1 MKRVFQVSEITTLCN
16 ELKTLLNGCKT
27 HIANMKTYAD
37 QADEAL
43 AEVPSEVRYY
53 GAVSSV
59 SQLRS
64 ALKTEKIEE
73 ALTKLEN
80 CRQRAC
86 ELIPAADSDYAAQTR
101 ELMRVT
107 KNLQTLLEEMEQFL
121 IHTPLTTDYS
131 AFKKAFEEVQARW
144 NKVTE
149 NAATAVEKLMANI
162 KGAETIC
169 HAFSKDPVN
178 LSTGNFI
185 YDRTDLEVVGRE
197 PFVFRRFYNAI
208 NGREGVL
215 GRDWN
220 HNYEVHL
227 EFMDG
232 EAVLLR
238 EDGKEERFFWE
249 KDRYL
254 SLFASEGTLEKAEDG
269 YTYRTREQK
278 VYRFDREGMC
288 LETETLL
295 GSLVTFTYEEGSPF
309 RLVKAEKDTG
319 EFFSFSYDAE
329 GKLERVQ
336 DHTGRSLSYKYQGG
350 LLKEVT
356 LPDGNTFRYGYTPQ
370 GKLEHVE
377 NQRGIVTVEN
387 FFDEEHRTTL
397 QKFPDGTQMSYVY
410 DAEKKTVELT
420 ERNGSRVTYV
430 HDDKYRD
437 VKHIHSNGEERF
449 AYNQNN
455 QKTLYVDR
463 LGNKTQYAYD
473 PAGNLVRVIDAL
485 GNKTEILYGKK
496 NQPTGIRINGKD
508 KLCGE
513 YDAQGR
519 LVKTKDALG
528 NEVEITYTVSG
539 WPQTIQQADKSRI
552 SLSYDARGNIT
563 AIEDAQ
569 GNVTRYVYDALNR
582 MVESTDGKG
591 NVTRYTYDVM
601 GNVTCVENA
610 EGNCQSYEYNASGK
624 VTKVTDFD
632 GASIQREYNVLN
644 RPSKIIDKEGRETLL
659 AYDSMWNLARVTTP
673 DGARTTYLYN
683 EENLLSRIKYAD
695 GAVVRYT
702 YDANGNR
709 IGEEDENGS
718 KTTFVYDALGRV
730 VEVNG
735 EEGLHYA
742 YRYDG
747 EGNLIEAKDA
757 LGNTVSME
765 YDGNGNLVKETN
777 ALGESRRYTYTPL
790 GDVESITDEAGRK
803 MVYRYLRGG
812 QVAGIRHPDDTEETF
827 TYDANGNLETHTLAT
842 GFVLTYGYDSMDRIT
857 EITGSEGEKKSY
869 TYDALGNVT
878 SMTDGEGNT
887 TRYAYT
893 LSGQLAKVTD
903 ALGNETEYQ
912 YDACDRLIE
921 IRQYGA
927 EGSLKEDTEG
937 SGMDTD
943 LLEAEKQNGRNRLCQ
958 VTRYTRDLRGQV
970 TETRDALGQREV
982 YTYDKKG
989 QLLSKL
995 DKEGYLTKY
1004 AYTKQGDLSGIQ
1016 YADGREVKLSYNP
1029 LRQLLEVQDWLGS
1042 TKITP
1047 DALGRAQKVQY
1058 PDGREVSYTYG
1069 KAGERRSITYPD
1081 GKTVFYGYDEQLR
1094 LSELKEGDSVITYV
1108 YDPLGRLCEKQF
1120 PNGTKTTYAYDRKDQ
1135 LTELVHR
1142 DQEGILDRYTYLYD
1156 FLGNKTRIT
1165 KERRGLEQESGS
1177 YTYGY
1182 DALGRLSEIQKDGQ
1196 MQTRYGYDAFGNR
1209 TWKEESGERTSYQYN
1224 VINQMVSERH
1234 GELLKAYRY
1243 DKRGNLTGILEN
1255 GAWKKQYV
1263 YGAINRLE
1271 EAVDAT
1277 GKQARYQY
1285 NGLGHR
1291 VGKQEGVLPKEKLEK
1306 LDPQSRIGMEIG
1318 NSRQITYT
1326 LDLTRQYYN
1335 LLERTE
1341 ENRSQRYFWDGNVAA
1356 YEENGERNYYLQ
1368 DELGSPLRIEDS
1380 AGNLRENYGYGAF
1393 GEDLYQNQGKIQ
1405 PFGYTG
1411 YQRDPVA
1418 GTYYAQAREYLT
1430 ENGRFAG
1437 QDLIAGFM
1445 DMPFS
1450 MNRYSYCFNSSLILI
1465 DYNGCFAVLATL
1477 GAMAL
1482 GALAGSAINASVKV
1496 VTEYV
1501 EVKRGEKEK
1510 IDWGE
1515 VAGAAA
1521 EGAIIGG
1528 VSALPIT
1535 GPLITAVTTIGTG
1548 AVAAGTK
1555 STVTQ
1560 LVNNQPID
1568 YNKVVEDAMI
1578 GGVTSGIFYGI
1589 GKIKDV
1595 GKIKLA
1601 GKTQGVNTKD
1611 LYKQKLNEVA
1621 SKQEQIK
1628 GAIAATGRTSPHRK
1642 RQLAALKKEA
1652 LNLMKKYGKAEVIG
1666 ILKDNQK
1673 KTLEALLGIKMT
1685 NTLLEEILEVYI
1697 PLYDNKVTPE
1707 EYFEQNFGKLCNK
1720 EISCPS

>member
-1 MKRVFQVSEITTLCN
+1 
-16 ELKTLLNGCKT
+16 
-27 HIANMKTYAD
+27 MKTYAD

-43 AEVPSEVRYY
+43 AEVPGEVRYY
-53 GAVSSV
+53 GAVSSI

-80 CRQRAC
+80 CRVRAC

-101 ELMRVT
+101 ELMGVT

-121 IHTPLTTDYS
+121 IHTPFTTDYS

-149 NAATAVEKLMANI
+149 NAATAVKKLMANI

-185 YDRTDLEVVGRE
+185 YDRTDLEVGGRE

-227 EFMDG
+227 EFIDG

-254 SLFASEGTLEKAEDG
+254 SLFASEGVLEKAEDG

-295 GSLVTFTYEEGSPF
+295 GSLITFTYEEGSPF
-309 RLVKAEKDTG
+309 RLVKVEKDTG
-319 EFFSFSYDAE
+319 EFFSFSYDGE

-356 LPDGNTFRYGYTPQ
+356 LPDGNTFRYGYTPK

-377 NQRGIVTVEN
+377 NPRGIVTVEN
-387 FFDEEHRTTL
+387 CFDEEHRTTL

-410 DAEKKTVELT
+410 EEEKKSVELT

-473 PAGNLVRVIDAL
+473 PEGNLVRVIDAL
-485 GNKTEILYGKK
+485 GNKTEILYGEK
-496 NQPTGIRINGKD
+496 NQPTGIKINGKD

-519 LVKTKDALG
+519 LVKTRDALG
-528 NEVEITYTVSG
+528 NEVEITYTASG
-539 WPQTIQQADKSRI
+539 WPQTIQQADKSRVT
-552 SLSYDARGNIT
+552 LSYDARGNIT

-591 NVTRYTYDVM
+591 NVTKYAYDVM

-610 EGNCQSYEYNASGK
+610 EGNRQSYEYNASGK

-659 AYDSMWNLARVTTP
+659 TYDSMWNLARVTAP

-709 IGEEDENGS
+709 IGEEDENGA

-735 EEGLHYA
+735 EERLYYA

-747 EGNLIEAKDA
+747 EGNLIEAEDA

-777 ALGESRRYTYTPL
+777 ALGESRHYTYTPL

-812 QVAGIRHPDDTEETF
+812 QVAGIRHPDGTEEAF

-842 GFVLTYGYDSMDRIT
+842 GFVLRYGYDSMDRIT

-937 SGMDTD
+937 TGMDTD
-943 LLEAEKQNGRNRLCQ
+943 LLEAEKQNGRNRQCQ

-970 TETRDALGQREV
+970 TETMDALGQKEV

-1029 LRQLLEVQDWLGS
+1029 LRQLMEVQDWLGN

-1069 KAGERRSITYPD
+1069 KAGERKSMTYPD

-1094 LSELKEGDSVITYV
+1094 LSELKEGDSIINYG

-1156 FLGNKTRIT
+1156 LLGNKTGIT

-1209 TWKEESGERTSYQYN
+1209 TWIEESGERTSYQYN
-1224 VINQMVSERH
+1224 VINQMVSEKH
-1234 GELLKAYRY
+1234 GELLKAYSY

-1271 EAVDAT
+1271 EAVDAV

-1291 VGKQEGVLPKEKLEK
+1291 VGKQEGALPKEKLEK
-1306 LDPQSRIGMEIG
+1306 LNPQNRIGMEIG

-1380 AGNLRENYGYGAF
+1380 AGNLRESYGYGAF

-1445 DMPFS
+1445 DMPFG
-1450 MNRYSYCFNSSLILI
+1450 MNRYSYCFNTPMLLV
-1465 DYNGCFAVLATL
+1465 DLNGAWPKWVENVAK
-1477 GAMAL
+1477 
-1482 GALAGSAINASVKV
+1482 I
-1496 VTEYV
+1496 VTV
-1501 EVKRGEKEK
+1501 
-1510 IDWGE
+1510 
-1515 VAGAAA
+1515 GAAIVSV
-1521 EGAIIGG
+1521 GAIIVGSGGFAITVLAGAMVGG
-1528 VSALPIT
+1528 VVSGFANETAGGSYTNGFIGGTASGGIQAALGYGKF
-1535 GPLITAVTTIGTG
+1535 GPLGTIVGGSANGVGAWITDSLDNIDHTNKKYKTKEEITENAIDVAKKGIIASAPGAFVQSLTRYANNNTVAKELMGYTEKLGTG
-1548 AVAAGTK
+1548 LE
-1555 STVTQ
+1555 Q
-1560 LVNNQPID
+1560 
-1568 YNKVVEDAMI
+1568 
-1578 GGVTSGIFYGI
+1578 FYGVV
-1589 GKIKDV
+1589 DNLL
-1595 GKIKLA
+1595 LA
-1601 GKTQGVNTKD
+1601 KWTEG
-1611 LYKQKLNEVA
+1611 EVTCD
-1621 SKQEQIK
+1621 K
-1628 GAIAATGRTSPHRK
+1628 
-1642 RQLAALKKEA
+1642 
-1652 LNLMKKYGKAEVIG
+1652 
-1666 ILKDNQK
+1666 
-1673 KTLEALLGIKMT
+1673 
-1685 NTLLEEILEVYI
+1685 
-1697 PLYDNKVTPE
+1697 
-1707 EYFEQNFGKLCNK
+1707 
-1720 EISCPS
+1720 

>member
-1 MKRVFQVSEITTLCN
+1 MKRVFQVSEISTLCN

-27 HIANMKTYAD
+27 HISNMKTYAE

-43 AEVPSEVRYY
+43 AEVPGEVRHYD
-53 GAVSSV
+53 AVSSA
-59 SQLRS
+59 SELRS

-86 ELIPAADSDYAAQTR
+86 ELIPAADTDYAAQTR
-101 ELMRVT
+101 ELMGVT
-107 KNLQTLLEEMEQFL
+107 KNLQTLLEEIEQFL

-149 NAATAVEKLMANI
+149 NAEKAVEKLMANI

-185 YDRTDLEVVGRE
+185 YDRTDLEVGGRE

-227 EFMDG
+227 EFTDG

-254 SLFASEGTLEKAEDG
+254 SLFASEGVLEKAEEG
-269 YTYRTREQK
+269 YMYRTREQK

-295 GSLVTFTYEEGSPF
+295 GGRVTFTYETEAPF

-319 EFFSFSYDAE
+319 EFFAFSYGAD
-329 GKLERVQ
+329 GMLERVE
-336 DHTGRSLSYKYQGG
+336 DHTGRCLSYQYQGG
-350 LLKEVT
+350 LLKEVR

-370 GKLEHVE
+370 GKLEQVE

-496 NQPTGIRINGKD
+496 NQPTGIKINGKD

-519 LVKTKDALG
+519 LVKTRDALG
-528 NEVEITYTVSG
+528 NEVEITYTASG

-552 SLSYDARGNIT
+552 SLSYDAKGNIT
-563 AIEDAQ
+563 AIEDAL
-569 GNVTRYVYDALNR
+569 GNVTRYAYDALNR

-591 NVTRYTYDVM
+591 NVTKYAYDVM

-610 EGNCQSYEYNASGK
+610 EGNRQSYEYNASGK

-659 AYDSMWNLARVTTP
+659 TYDSMWNIARVTAP

-709 IGEEDENGS
+709 IGEEDENGA
-718 KTTFVYDALGRV
+718 KTTFVYDALGRA
-730 VEVNG
+730 VEVTG

-747 EGNLIEAKDA
+747 EGNLIEAEDA

-777 ALGESRRYTYTPL
+777 ALGESRHYTYTPL
-790 GDVESITDEAGRK
+790 GDVESITDEAGRTTCYQYQK
-803 MVYRYLRGG
+803 GG
-812 QVAGIRHPDDTEETF
+812 LLEKIQYSDGTEEAF

-842 GFVLTYGYDSMDRIT
+842 GFVLRYGYDSMDRIT

-903 ALGNETEYQ
+903 ALGNETQYR

-921 IRQYGA
+921 ICQYGEKA
-927 EGSLKEDTEG
+927 DQEF
-937 SGMDTD
+937 
-943 LLEAEKQNGRNRLCQ
+943 LEAEERNRRGRRCQ
-958 VTRYTRDLRGQV
+958 VTRYHRDIRGQITEV
-970 TETRDALGQREV
+970 TDAMGQKET

-989 QLLSKL
+989 QLLGKL

-1029 LRQLLEVQDWLGS
+1029 LRQLTEIQDWLGS

-1047 DALGRAQKVQY
+1047 DALGRAEKVQY

-1069 KAGERRSITYPD
+1069 KAGERRSLTYPD
-1081 GKTVFYGYDEQLR
+1081 GKTVFYGYDEQFR
-1094 LSELKEGDSVITYV
+1094 LSELKEGDSIITYG
-1108 YDPLGRLCEKQF
+1108 YDPVGRLCEKQF
-1120 PNGTKTTYAYDRKDQ
+1120 PNGTKTTYRYDRKDQ
-1135 LTELVHR
+1135 VTELVHR
-1142 DQEGILDRYTYLYD
+1142 DKEGILDRYTYLYD
-1156 FLGNKTRIT
+1156 LLGNKTGIT

-1182 DALGRLSEIQKDGQ
+1182 DALGRLSEIQKDGKV
-1196 MQTRYGYDAFGNR
+1196 QTQYGYDAFGNR
-1209 TWKEESGERTSYQYN
+1209 IWKEESRERTSYQYN
-1224 VINQMVSERH
+1224 DLNQMVSERQ
-1234 GELLKAYRY
+1234 GEIRKEYGY
-1243 DKRGNLTGILEN
+1243 DKRGNLTSILEN
-1255 GAWKKQYV
+1255 GTWKKQYV

-1271 EAVDAT
+1271 EAVDAA

-1341 ENRSQRYFWDGNVAA
+1341 ENRSQRYFWDGNVAV

-1380 AGNLRENYGYGAF
+1380 AGNLRESYGYGAF
-1393 GEDLYQNQGKIQ
+1393 GEDLYQNQGEIQ

-1411 YQRDPVA
+1411 YQRDEIA
-1418 GTYYAQAREYLT
+1418 GTYYAQAREYLA

-1437 QDLIAGFM
+1437 QDLIVGFM
-1445 DMPFS
+1445 DLPFS
-1450 MNRYSYCFNSSLILI
+1450 MNRYSYCFNAPMVLVDLDGEWPSLS
-1465 DYNGCFAVLATL
+1465 D
-1477 GAMAL
+1477 
-1482 GALAGSAINASVKV
+1482 
-1496 VTEYV
+1496 
-1501 EVKRGEKEK
+1501 
-1510 IDWGE
+1510 
-1515 VAGAAA
+1515 
-1521 EGAIIGG
+1521 
-1528 VSALPIT
+1528 
-1535 GPLITAVTTIGTG
+1535 
-1548 AVAAGTK
+1548 
-1555 STVTQ
+1555 
-1560 LVNNQPID
+1560 
-1568 YNKVVEDAMI
+1568 
-1578 GGVTSGIFYGI
+1578 I
-1589 GKIKDV
+1589 GKGIQNGIKDV
-1595 GKIKLA
+1595 GNAINKGVQKVWETGQKA
-1601 GKTQGVNTKD
+1601 VKTAVDWVDEHKTELVAVGIMTGAVVAIASGGV
-1611 LYKQKLNEVA
+1611 
-1621 SKQEQIK
+1621 
-1628 GAIAATGRTSPHRK
+1628 IAATVGAGVLIGGGIGGISNIVSGSGNFTNGFIGGSVNGFITVFGTTSLAINPFAANAAGGAMGSVLTDILNNKDLPLKEQKSTIEILISAIASSGTQAVIGGGLAKIWDKATLGRTIGNSK
-1642 RQLAALKKEA
+1642 GWDKMATIFWETLFSGGFSFSTGTIASILSGALGKKIVDG
-1652 LNLMKKYGKAEVIG
+1652 NFMKNITE
-1666 ILKDNQK
+1666 
-1673 KTLEALLGIKMT
+1673 
-1685 NTLLEEILEVYI
+1685 LLEGCLE
-1697 PLYDNKVTPE
+1697 
-1707 EYFEQNFGKLCNK
+1707 
-1720 EISCPS
+1720 

>member
-27 HIANMKTYAD
+27 HISNMKTYAE

-43 AEVPSEVRYY
+43 AEVPGEVRHY
-53 GAVSSV
+53 GAVYSV
-59 SQLRS
+59 SELRS
-64 ALKTEKIEE
+64 ALKTEKIED

-80 CRQRAC
+80 CRVRAC
-86 ELIPAADSDYAAQTR
+86 ELIPAADTDYAAQTR
-101 ELMRVT
+101 ELMGVT

-149 NAATAVEKLMANI
+149 NAEKAVEKLMANI

-169 HAFSKDPVN
+169 HVFSKDPVN

-185 YDRTDLEVVGRE
+185 YDRTDLEVGGRE
-197 PFVFRRFYNAI
+197 AFVFRRFYNAI
-208 NGREGVL
+208 NDRSGVL
-215 GRDWN
+215 GKDWN

-227 EFMDG
+227 EFTDG

-295 GSLVTFTYEEGSPF
+295 GGRVTFTYETEAPF

-319 EFFSFSYDAE
+319 EFFAFSYGAD
-329 GKLERVQ
+329 GMLERVE
-336 DHTGRSLSYKYQGG
+336 DHVGRCLSYQYQGG

-370 GKLEHVE
+370 GKLEQVE
-377 NQRGIVTVEN
+377 NPRGIVTVEN

-410 DAEKKTVELT
+410 DAEKKAVELT
-420 ERNGSRVTYV
+420 ERNGSRVIYV

-485 GNKTEILYGKK
+485 GNKTEIRYGEK
-496 NQPTGIRINGKD
+496 NQPTGIKINGKD

-519 LVKTKDALG
+519 LVKTRDALG
-528 NEVEITYTVSG
+528 NEVEITYTASG

-552 SLSYDARGNIT
+552 SLSYDAKGNIT
-563 AIEDAQ
+563 AIEDAL
-569 GNVTRYVYDALNR
+569 GNVTRYAYDALNR

-591 NVTRYTYDVM
+591 NVTKYAYDVM

-610 EGNCQSYEYNASGK
+610 EGNRQSYEYNASGK

-659 AYDSMWNLARVTTP
+659 TYDSMWNLARVTAP

-709 IGEEDENGS
+709 IGEEDENGA
-718 KTTFVYDALGRV
+718 KTTFVYDALGRA
-730 VEVNG
+730 VEVTG

-747 EGNLIEAKDA
+747 EGNLIEAEDA

-777 ALGESRRYTYTPL
+777 ALGESRHYTYTPL
-790 GDVESITDEAGRK
+790 GDVESITDEAGRTTCYQYQK
-803 MVYRYLRGG
+803 GG
-812 QVAGIRHPDDTEETF
+812 LLEKIQYSDGTEEAF

-842 GFVLTYGYDSMDRIT
+842 GFVLRYGYDSMDRIT

-903 ALGNETEYQ
+903 ALGNETQYR

-921 IRQYGA
+921 ICQYGEKA
-927 EGSLKEDTEG
+927 DQEF
-937 SGMDTD
+937 
-943 LLEAEKQNGRNRLCQ
+943 LEAEERNRRGRRCQ
-958 VTRYTRDLRGQV
+958 VTRYHRDIRGQITEV
-970 TETRDALGQREV
+970 TDAMGQKET

-989 QLLSKL
+989 QLLGKL

-1029 LRQLLEVQDWLGS
+1029 LRQLTEIQDWLGS

-1047 DALGRAQKVQY
+1047 DALGRAEKVQY

-1069 KAGERRSITYPD
+1069 KAGERRSLTYPD
-1081 GKTVFYGYDEQLR
+1081 GKTVFYGYDEQFR
-1094 LSELKEGDSVITYV
+1094 LSELKEGDSIITYG
-1108 YDPLGRLCEKQF
+1108 YDPVGRLCEKQF
-1120 PNGTKTTYAYDRKDQ
+1120 PNGTKTTYRYDRKDQ
-1135 LTELVHR
+1135 VTELVHR
-1142 DQEGILDRYTYLYD
+1142 DKEGILDRYTYLYD
-1156 FLGNKTRIT
+1156 LLGNKTGIT

-1182 DALGRLSEIQKDGQ
+1182 DALGRLSEIQKDGKV
-1196 MQTRYGYDAFGNR
+1196 QTQYGYDAFGNR
-1209 TWKEESGERTSYQYN
+1209 IWKEESRERTSYQYN
-1224 VINQMVSERH
+1224 DLNQMVSERQ
-1234 GELLKAYRY
+1234 GEIRKEYGY
-1243 DKRGNLTGILEN
+1243 DKRGNLTSILEN
-1255 GAWKKQYV
+1255 GTWKKQYV

-1271 EAVDAT
+1271 EAVDAA

-1306 LDPQSRIGMEIG
+1306 LDPQRRIGMEIG
-1318 NSRQITYT
+1318 NSRQITYA
-1326 LDLTRQYYN
+1326 LDLTRQYHN

-1341 ENRSQRYFWDGNVAA
+1341 ESKSQRYFWDGNVAA

-1380 AGNLRENYGYGAF
+1380 AGTLLESYGYGAF

-1411 YQRDPVA
+1411 YQRDEVS
-1418 GTYYAQAREYLT
+1418 GTYYAQAREYLA
-1430 ENGRFAG
+1430 ESGRFAG
-1437 QDLIAGFM
+1437 QDIMTGTVKYPETFNLYKYSFNQPLKYIDPSGETEEEFCENISTA
-1445 DMPFS
+1445 FS
-1450 MNRYSYCFNSSLILI
+1450 RYGEQFIESVSSPQNWGLWALDGSFAALEVYKQITKHIPQFKTNANNKTLVNISDSVNYKGGRGGVRRISKAKLLQQDSSLGEAYRTQMKLDKLSKGLVCLNGAVSFISEYNSNPDLSVKEKIVNSSVEATWSIGSSVAIGSALGSLLPGAGTIVGAIGGFVVGTAASILI
-1465 DYNGCFAVLATL
+1465 DGIAKTKWFD
-1477 GAMAL
+1477 G
-1482 GALAGSAINASVKV
+1482 
-1496 VTEYV
+1496 
-1501 EVKRGEKEK
+1501 
-1510 IDWGE
+1510 
-1515 VAGAAA
+1515 
-1521 EGAIIGG
+1521 
-1528 VSALPIT
+1528 
-1535 GPLITAVTTIGTG
+1535 
-1548 AVAAGTK
+1548 GTK
-1555 STVTQ
+1555 SV
-1560 LVNNQPID
+1560 LD
-1568 YNKVVEDAMI
+1568 YVKQGVNKVVD
-1578 GGVTSGIFYGI
+1578 GI
-1589 GKIKDV
+1589 GDAFS
-1595 GKIKLA
+1595 G
-1601 GKTQGVNTKD
+1601 
-1611 LYKQKLNEVA
+1611 
-1621 SKQEQIK
+1621 
-1628 GAIAATGRTSPHRK
+1628 
-1642 RQLAALKKEA
+1642 
-1652 LNLMKKYGKAEVIG
+1652 
-1666 ILKDNQK
+1666 
-1673 KTLEALLGIKMT
+1673 
-1685 NTLLEEILEVYI
+1685 
-1697 PLYDNKVTPE
+1697 
-1707 EYFEQNFGKLCNK
+1707 FG
-1720 EISCPS
+1720 EFVFG

>member
-27 HIANMKTYAD
+27 HISNMKTYAE

-43 AEVPSEVRYY
+43 AEVPGEVRHYD
-53 GAVSSV
+53 AVSSA
-59 SQLRS
+59 SELRS

-86 ELIPAADSDYAAQTR
+86 ELIPAADTDYAAQTR
-101 ELMRVT
+101 ELMGVT

-185 YDRTDLEVVGRE
+185 YDRTDLEVGGRE

-215 GRDWN
+215 GKDWN

-227 EFMDG
+227 EFTDG

-295 GSLVTFTYEEGSPF
+295 GGRVTFTYETEAPF

-319 EFFSFSYDAE
+319 EFFAFSYGAD
-329 GKLERVQ
+329 GMLERVE
-336 DHTGRSLSYKYQGG
+336 DHVGRCLSYQYQGG

-370 GKLEHVE
+370 GKLEQVE
-377 NQRGIVTVEN
+377 NPRGIVTVEN

-410 DAEKKTVELT
+410 DAEKKAVELT
-420 ERNGSRVTYV
+420 ERNGSRVIYV

-485 GNKTEILYGKK
+485 GNKTEIRYGEK
-496 NQPTGIRINGKD
+496 NQPTGIKINGKD

-519 LVKTKDALG
+519 LVKTRDALG
-528 NEVEITYTVSG
+528 NEVEITYTASG

-552 SLSYDARGNIT
+552 SLSYDAKGNIT
-563 AIEDAQ
+563 AIEDAL
-569 GNVTRYVYDALNR
+569 GNVTRYAYDALNR

-591 NVTRYTYDVM
+591 NVTKYAYDVM

-610 EGNCQSYEYNASGK
+610 EGNRQSYEYNASGK

-659 AYDSMWNLARVTTP
+659 TYDSMWNLARVTAS

-709 IGEEDENGS
+709 IGEEDENGA
-718 KTTFVYDALGRV
+718 KTTFVYDALGRA
-730 VEVNG
+730 VEVTG

-747 EGNLIEAKDA
+747 EGNLIEAEDA

-777 ALGESRRYTYTPL
+777 ALGESRHYTYTPL
-790 GDVESITDEAGRK
+790 GDVESITDEAGRTTCYQYQK
-803 MVYRYLRGG
+803 GG
-812 QVAGIRHPDDTEETF
+812 LLEKIQYSDGTEEAF

-842 GFVLTYGYDSMDRIT
+842 GFVLRYGYDSMDRIT

-903 ALGNETEYQ
+903 ALGNETQYR

-921 IRQYGA
+921 ICQYGEKA
-927 EGSLKEDTEG
+927 DQEF
-937 SGMDTD
+937 
-943 LLEAEKQNGRNRLCQ
+943 LEAEERNRRGRRCQ
-958 VTRYTRDLRGQV
+958 VTRYHRDIRGQITEV
-970 TETRDALGQREV
+970 TDAMGQKET

-989 QLLSKL
+989 QLLGKL

-1029 LRQLLEVQDWLGS
+1029 LRQLTEIQDWLGS

-1047 DALGRAQKVQY
+1047 DALGRAEKVQY

-1069 KAGERRSITYPD
+1069 KAGERRSLTYPD
-1081 GKTVFYGYDEQLR
+1081 GKTVFYGYDEQFR
-1094 LSELKEGDSVITYV
+1094 LSELKEGDSIITYG
-1108 YDPLGRLCEKQF
+1108 YDPVGRLCEKQF
-1120 PNGTKTTYAYDRKDQ
+1120 PNGTKTTYRYDRKDQ
-1135 LTELVHR
+1135 VTELVHR
-1142 DQEGILDRYTYLYD
+1142 DKEGILDRYTYLYD
-1156 FLGNKTRIT
+1156 LLGNKTGIT

-1182 DALGRLSEIQKDGQ
+1182 DALGRLSEIQKDGKV
-1196 MQTRYGYDAFGNR
+1196 QTQYGYDAFGNR
-1209 TWKEESGERTSYQYN
+1209 IWKEESRERTSYQYN
-1224 VINQMVSERH
+1224 GLNQMVSERQ
-1234 GELLKAYRY
+1234 GEIRKEYGY
-1243 DKRGNLTGILEN
+1243 DKRGNLTSILEN
-1255 GAWKKQYV
+1255 GTWKKQYV

-1271 EAVDAT
+1271 EAVDAA

-1306 LDPQSRIGMEIG
+1306 LDPQNRIGMEIG
-1318 NSRQITYT
+1318 NSRQITYA
-1326 LDLTRQYYN
+1326 LDLTRQYHN

-1341 ENRSQRYFWDGNVAA
+1341 ESKSQRYFWDGNVAA

-1380 AGNLRENYGYGAF
+1380 AGTLLESYGYGAF

-1411 YQRDPVA
+1411 YQRDEVS
-1418 GTYYAQAREYLT
+1418 GTYYAQAREYLA
-1430 ENGRFAG
+1430 ESGRFAG
-1437 QDLIAGFM
+1437 QDIMTGTVKYPETFNLYKYSFNQPLKYIDPSGETEEEFCENISTA
-1445 DMPFS
+1445 FS
-1450 MNRYSYCFNSSLILI
+1450 RYGEQFIESVSSPQNWGLWALDGSFAALEVYKQITKHIPQFKTNANNKTLVNISDSVNYKGGRGGVRRISKAKLLQQDSSLGEAYRTQMKLDKLSKGLVCLNGAVSFISEYNSNPDLSVKEKIVNSSVEATWSIGSSVAIGSALGSLLPGAGTIVGAIGGFVVGTAASILI
-1465 DYNGCFAVLATL
+1465 DGIAKTKWFD
-1477 GAMAL
+1477 G
-1482 GALAGSAINASVKV
+1482 
-1496 VTEYV
+1496 
-1501 EVKRGEKEK
+1501 
-1510 IDWGE
+1510 
-1515 VAGAAA
+1515 
-1521 EGAIIGG
+1521 
-1528 VSALPIT
+1528 
-1535 GPLITAVTTIGTG
+1535 
-1548 AVAAGTK
+1548 GTK
-1555 STVTQ
+1555 SV
-1560 LVNNQPID
+1560 LD
-1568 YNKVVEDAMI
+1568 YVKQGVNKVVD
-1578 GGVTSGIFYGI
+1578 GI
-1589 GKIKDV
+1589 GDAFS
-1595 GKIKLA
+1595 G
-1601 GKTQGVNTKD
+1601 
-1611 LYKQKLNEVA
+1611 
-1621 SKQEQIK
+1621 
-1628 GAIAATGRTSPHRK
+1628 
-1642 RQLAALKKEA
+1642 
-1652 LNLMKKYGKAEVIG
+1652 
-1666 ILKDNQK
+1666 
-1673 KTLEALLGIKMT
+1673 
-1685 NTLLEEILEVYI
+1685 
-1697 PLYDNKVTPE
+1697 
-1707 EYFEQNFGKLCNK
+1707 FG
-1720 EISCPS
+1720 EFVFG

>member
-27 HIANMKTYAD
+27 HISNMKTYAE

-43 AEVPSEVRYY
+43 AEVPGEVRHY
-53 GAVSSV
+53 GAVYSV
-59 SQLRS
+59 SELRS
-64 ALKTEKIEE
+64 ALKTEKIED

-80 CRQRAC
+80 CRVRAC
-86 ELIPAADSDYAAQTR
+86 ELIPAADTDYAAQTR
-101 ELMRVT
+101 ELVGVT

-149 NAATAVEKLMANI
+149 NAEKAVEKLMANI

-169 HAFSKDPVN
+169 HVFSKDPVN

-185 YDRTDLEVVGRE
+185 YDRTDLEVGGRE
-197 PFVFRRFYNAI
+197 AFVFRRFYNAI
-208 NGREGVL
+208 NDRSGVL
-215 GRDWN
+215 GKDWN

-227 EFMDG
+227 EFTDG

-295 GSLVTFTYEEGSPF
+295 GGRVTFTYETEAPF

-319 EFFSFSYDAE
+319 EFFAFSYGAD
-329 GKLERVQ
+329 GMLERVE
-336 DHTGRSLSYKYQGG
+336 DHVGRCLSYQYQGG

-370 GKLEHVE
+370 GKLEQVE
-377 NQRGIVTVEN
+377 NPRGIVTVEN

-410 DAEKKTVELT
+410 DAEKKAVELT
-420 ERNGSRVTYV
+420 ERNGSRVIYV

-485 GNKTEILYGKK
+485 GNKTEIRYGEK

-519 LVKTKDALG
+519 LVKTRDALG
-528 NEVEITYTVSG
+528 NEVEITYTASG

-552 SLSYDARGNIT
+552 SLSYDAKGNIT
-563 AIEDAQ
+563 AIEDAL
-569 GNVTRYVYDALNR
+569 GNVTRYAYDALNR

-591 NVTRYTYDVM
+591 NVTKYAYDVM

-610 EGNCQSYEYNASGK
+610 EGNRQSYEYNASGK

-659 AYDSMWNLARVTTP
+659 TYDSMWNLARVTAS

-709 IGEEDENGS
+709 IGEEDENGA
-718 KTTFVYDALGRV
+718 KTTFVYDALGRA
-730 VEVNG
+730 VEVTG

-747 EGNLIEAKDA
+747 EGNLIEAEDA

-777 ALGESRRYTYTPL
+777 ALGESRHYTYTPL
-790 GDVESITDEAGRK
+790 GDVESITDEAGRTTCYQYQK
-803 MVYRYLRGG
+803 GG
-812 QVAGIRHPDDTEETF
+812 LLEKIQYSDGTEEAF

-842 GFVLTYGYDSMDRIT
+842 GFVLRYGYDSMDRIT

-903 ALGNETEYQ
+903 ALGNETQYR

-921 IRQYGA
+921 ICQYGEKA
-927 EGSLKEDTEG
+927 DQEF
-937 SGMDTD
+937 
-943 LLEAEKQNGRNRLCQ
+943 LEAEERNRRGRRCQ
-958 VTRYTRDLRGQV
+958 VTRYHRDIRGQITEV
-970 TETRDALGQREV
+970 TDAMGQKET

-989 QLLSKL
+989 QLLGKL

-1029 LRQLLEVQDWLGS
+1029 LRQLTEIQDWLGS

-1047 DALGRAQKVQY
+1047 DALGRAEKVQY

-1069 KAGERRSITYPD
+1069 KAGERRSLTYPD
-1081 GKTVFYGYDEQLR
+1081 GKTVFYGYDEQFR
-1094 LSELKEGDSVITYV
+1094 LSELKEGDSIITYG
-1108 YDPLGRLCEKQF
+1108 YDPVGRLCEKQF
-1120 PNGTKTTYAYDRKDQ
+1120 PNGTKTTYRYDRKDQ
-1135 LTELVHR
+1135 VTELVHR
-1142 DQEGILDRYTYLYD
+1142 DKEGILDRYTYLYD
-1156 FLGNKTRIT
+1156 LLGNKTGIT

-1182 DALGRLSEIQKDGQ
+1182 DALGRLSEIQKDGKV
-1196 MQTRYGYDAFGNR
+1196 QTQYGYDAFGNR
-1209 TWKEESGERTSYQYN
+1209 IWKEESRERTSYQYN
-1224 VINQMVSERH
+1224 DLNQMVSERQ
-1234 GELLKAYRY
+1234 GEIRKEYGY
-1243 DKRGNLTGILEN
+1243 DKRGNLTSILEN
-1255 GAWKKQYV
+1255 GTWKKQYV

-1271 EAVDAT
+1271 EAVDAA

-1306 LDPQSRIGMEIG
+1306 LDPQRRIGMEIG
-1318 NSRQITYT
+1318 NSRQITYA
-1326 LDLTRQYYN
+1326 LDLTRQYHN

-1341 ENRSQRYFWDGNVAA
+1341 ESKSQRYFWDGNVAA

-1380 AGNLRENYGYGAF
+1380 AGTLLESYGYGAF

-1411 YQRDPVA
+1411 YQRDEVS
-1418 GTYYAQAREYLT
+1418 GTYYAQAREYLA
-1430 ENGRFAG
+1430 ESGRFAG
-1437 QDLIAGFM
+1437 QDIMTGTVKYPETFNLYKYSFNQPLKYIDPSGETEEEFCENISTA
-1445 DMPFS
+1445 FS
-1450 MNRYSYCFNSSLILI
+1450 RYGEQFIESVSSPQNWGLWALDGSFAALEVYKQITKHIPQFKTNANNKTLVNISDSVNYKGGRGGVRRISKAKLLQQDSSLGEAYRTQMKLDKLSKGLVCLNGAVSFISEYNSNPDLSVKEKIVNSSVEATWSIGSSVAIGSALGSLLPGAGTIVGAIGGFVVGTAASILI
-1465 DYNGCFAVLATL
+1465 DGIAKTKWFD
-1477 GAMAL
+1477 G
-1482 GALAGSAINASVKV
+1482 
-1496 VTEYV
+1496 
-1501 EVKRGEKEK
+1501 
-1510 IDWGE
+1510 
-1515 VAGAAA
+1515 
-1521 EGAIIGG
+1521 
-1528 VSALPIT
+1528 
-1535 GPLITAVTTIGTG
+1535 
-1548 AVAAGTK
+1548 GTK
-1555 STVTQ
+1555 SV
-1560 LVNNQPID
+1560 LD
-1568 YNKVVEDAMI
+1568 YVKQGVNKVVD
-1578 GGVTSGIFYGI
+1578 GI
-1589 GKIKDV
+1589 GDAFS
-1595 GKIKLA
+1595 G
-1601 GKTQGVNTKD
+1601 
-1611 LYKQKLNEVA
+1611 
-1621 SKQEQIK
+1621 
-1628 GAIAATGRTSPHRK
+1628 
-1642 RQLAALKKEA
+1642 
-1652 LNLMKKYGKAEVIG
+1652 
-1666 ILKDNQK
+1666 
-1673 KTLEALLGIKMT
+1673 
-1685 NTLLEEILEVYI
+1685 
-1697 PLYDNKVTPE
+1697 
-1707 EYFEQNFGKLCNK
+1707 FG
-1720 EISCPS
+1720 EFVFG

>member
-27 HIANMKTYAD
+27 HISNMKTYAE

-43 AEVPSEVRYY
+43 AEVPGEVRHY

-59 SQLRS
+59 SELRS
-64 ALKTEKIEE
+64 ALKTEKMEE

-86 ELIPAADSDYAAQTR
+86 ELIPAADTDYAAQTR
-101 ELMRVT
+101 ELVGVT

-149 NAATAVEKLMANI
+149 NAEKAVEKLMANI

-185 YDRTDLEVVGRE
+185 YDRTDLEVGGRE

-215 GRDWN
+215 GKDWN

-227 EFMDG
+227 EFTDG

-295 GSLVTFTYEEGSPF
+295 GGRVTFTYEMEAPF

-319 EFFSFSYDAE
+319 EFFAFSYDAE
-329 GKLERVQ
+329 GKLERVE

-377 NQRGIVTVEN
+377 NPRGIVTVEN

-420 ERNGSRVTYV
+420 ERNGSRVIYV

-485 GNKTEILYGKK
+485 GNKTEIRYGEK
-496 NQPTGIRINGKD
+496 NEPTGIRINGKE

-528 NEVEITYTVSG
+528 NEVEIAYTASG
-539 WPQTIQQADKSRI
+539 WPQSIRQADKSRI
-552 SLSYDARGNIT
+552 TLSYDARGNIT
-563 AIEDAQ
+563 AMEDAQ
-569 GNVTRYVYDALNR
+569 GNVTRYGYNALNR
-582 MVESTDGKG
+582 MTESIDGKG
-591 NVTRYTYDVM
+591 NVTRYTYDIM

-632 GASIQREYNVLN
+632 GESIRREYNVLN
-644 RPSKIIDKEGRETLL
+644 RPSKVIDKEGRETLL
-659 AYDSMWNLARVTTP
+659 TYDSMWNLARVTTP

-709 IGEEDENGS
+709 IGEEDENGA

-735 EEGLHYA
+735 EEGHHYA

-747 EGNLIEAKDA
+747 EGNLIEAEDA

-765 YDGNGNLVKETN
+765 YDGNGNLIKETN
-777 ALGESRRYTYTPL
+777 QLGESRSYAYTPL
-790 GDVESITDEAGRK
+790 GDVESITDEAGRITC
-803 MVYRYLRGG
+803 YRYQKGG
-812 QVAGIRHPDDTEETF
+812 LLEKIRYADGTEEAF

-842 GFVLTYGYDSMDRIT
+842 GFVLSYGYDSMDRIV
-857 EITGSEGEKKSY
+857 EITGSEGERKSY

-912 YDACDRLIE
+912 YDVCDRLIE

-927 EGSLKEDTEG
+927 EGILKEDTEV
-937 SGMDTD
+937 SGMDAK
-943 LLEAEKQNGRNRLCQ
+943 LLEAERQNGRKRLCQ
-958 VTRYTRDLRGQV
+958 ITRYTRDLRGQV
-970 TETRDALGQREV
+970 TETVDALGQKET

-989 QLLSKL
+989 QLLGKL

-1016 YADGREVKLSYNP
+1016 YADGKEVKLSYNP
-1029 LRQLLEVQDWLGS
+1029 LRQLIEIQDWLGS
-1042 TKITP
+1042 TRITP
-1047 DALGRAQKVQY
+1047 DELGRAEKVQY

-1081 GKTVFYGYDEQLR
+1081 GATVFYGYDEQFR
-1094 LSELKEGDSVITYV
+1094 LSELKEGDSVITYG
-1108 YDPLGRLCEKQF
+1108 YDPVGRLCEKQF
-1120 PNGTKTTYAYDRKDQ
+1120 PNGTKTTYRYDRKDQ
-1135 LTELVHR
+1135 LTELVHQ
-1142 DQEGILDRYTYLYD
+1142 DKEGILDRYTYLYD
-1156 FLGNKTRIT
+1156 LLGNKTGIT
-1165 KERRGLEQESGS
+1165 KERRGLERESGQ
-1177 YTYGY
+1177 YRYGY
-1182 DALGRLSEIQKDGQ
+1182 DALGRLSEIQKDGEI
-1196 MQTRYGYDAFGNR
+1196 QTRYGYDAFGNR
-1209 TWKEESGERTSYQYN
+1209 TWKEERGEQTSYQYN
-1224 VINQMVSERH
+1224 ALNQLVSERQ
-1234 GELLKAYRY
+1234 GEIRKEYGY
-1243 DKRGNLTGILEN
+1243 DKRGNLTAILEN

-1263 YGAINRLE
+1263 YGAMNRLE
-1271 EAVDAT
+1271 EAVDAA

-1306 LDPQSRIGMEIG
+1306 LDPQRRVGMEIG

-1335 LLERTE
+1335 LLEKTE
-1341 ENRSQRYFWDGNVAA
+1341 ESRSQRYFWDGNVAA

-1380 AGNLRENYGYGAF
+1380 AGTIKESYGYGAF
-1393 GEDLYQNQGKIQ
+1393 GEDLYQNQGEMQ

-1411 YQRDPVA
+1411 YQRDEIA
-1418 GTYYAQAREYLT
+1418 GTYYAQAREYLA
-1430 ENGRFAG
+1430 ENGRFAE
-1437 QDLIAGFM
+1437 QDLIVGFVEY
-1445 DMPFS
+1445 PETL
-1450 MNRYSYCFNSSLILI
+1450 NRYSYCWNNSLIYA
-1465 DYNGCFAVLATL
+1465 DYNGEFPTIIAGAFIGAATAGIFSLATQIILDRKLNLKEVAVNAIGGAIKGGIAGSGIGIVGGVLAT
-1477 GAMAL
+1477 GATGAATSVATQIYADDKKLSEVNWGSVVIDGGIDAL
-1482 GALAGSAINASVKV
+1482 TYGAGKYKIKGKGPTVQEQLRKTNDDVHKAKLHLAGYGKKRMKGQSYQRATRKVK
-1496 VTEYV
+1496 EL
-1501 EVKRGEKEK
+1501 EILQDE
-1510 IDWGE
+1510 
-1515 VAGAAA
+1515 
-1521 EGAIIGG
+1521 
-1528 VSALPIT
+1528 L
-1535 GPLITAVTTIGTG
+1535 
-1548 AVAAGTK
+1548 
-1555 STVTQ
+1555 
-1560 LVNNQPID
+1560 
-1568 YNKVVEDAMI
+1568 
-1578 GGVTSGIFYGI
+1578 
-1589 GKIKDV
+1589 GKKW
-1595 GKIKLA
+1595 L
-1601 GKTQGVNTKD
+1601 
-1611 LYKQKLNEVA
+1611 KQKLVESAKDINE
-1621 SKQEQIK
+1621 S
-1628 GAIAATGRTSPHRK
+1628 
-1642 RQLAALKKEA
+1642 
-1652 LNLMKKYGKAEVIG
+1652 
-1666 ILKDNQK
+1666 
-1673 KTLEALLGIKMT
+1673 
-1685 NTLLEEILEVYI
+1685 
-1697 PLYDNKVTPE
+1697 
-1707 EYFEQNFGKLCNK
+1707 FGKKMMGKVLMLELGTIQGINNVERC
-1720 EISCPS
+1720 EA

>member
-27 HIANMKTYAD
+27 HISNMKTYAE

-43 AEVPSEVRYY
+43 AEVPGEVRHY
-53 GAVSSV
+53 GAVYSV
-59 SQLRS
+59 SELRS
-64 ALKTEKIEE
+64 ALKTEKIED

-80 CRQRAC
+80 CRVRAC
-86 ELIPAADSDYAAQTR
+86 ELIPAADTDYAAQTR
-101 ELMRVT
+101 ELVGVT

-149 NAATAVEKLMANI
+149 NAEKAVEKLMANI

-169 HAFSKDPVN
+169 HVFSKDPVN

-185 YDRTDLEVVGRE
+185 YDRTDLEVGGRE
-197 PFVFRRFYNAI
+197 AFVFRRFYNAI
-208 NGREGVL
+208 NDRSGVL
-215 GRDWN
+215 GKDWN

-227 EFMDG
+227 EFTDG

-295 GSLVTFTYEEGSPF
+295 GGRVTFTYETEAPF

-319 EFFSFSYDAE
+319 EFFAFSYGAD
-329 GKLERVQ
+329 GMLERVE
-336 DHTGRSLSYKYQGG
+336 DHVGRCLSYQYQGG

-370 GKLEHVE
+370 GKLEQVE

-410 DAEKKTVELT
+410 DAEKKAVELT
-420 ERNGSRVTYV
+420 ERNGSRVIYV

-485 GNKTEILYGKK
+485 GNKTEIRYGEK
-496 NQPTGIRINGKD
+496 NQPTGIKINGKD

-519 LVKTKDALG
+519 LVKTRDALG
-528 NEVEITYTVSG
+528 NEVEITYTASG

-552 SLSYDARGNIT
+552 SLSYDAKGNIT
-563 AIEDAQ
+563 AIEDAL
-569 GNVTRYVYDALNR
+569 GNVTRYAYDALNR

-591 NVTRYTYDVM
+591 NVTKYAYDVM

-610 EGNCQSYEYNASGK
+610 EGNRQSYEYNASGK

-659 AYDSMWNLARVTTP
+659 TYDSMWNLARVTAP

-709 IGEEDENGS
+709 IGEEDENGA
-718 KTTFVYDALGRV
+718 KTTFVYDALGRA
-730 VEVNG
+730 VEVTG

-747 EGNLIEAKDA
+747 EGNLIEAEDA

-777 ALGESRRYTYTPL
+777 ALGESRHYTYTPL
-790 GDVESITDEAGRK
+790 GDVESITDEAGRTTCYQYQK
-803 MVYRYLRGG
+803 GG
-812 QVAGIRHPDDTEETF
+812 LLEKIQYSDGTEEAF

-842 GFVLTYGYDSMDRIT
+842 GFVLRYGYDSMDRIT

-903 ALGNETEYQ
+903 ALGNETQYR

-921 IRQYGA
+921 ICQYGEKA
-927 EGSLKEDTEG
+927 DQEF
-937 SGMDTD
+937 
-943 LLEAEKQNGRNRLCQ
+943 LEAEERNRRGRRCQ
-958 VTRYTRDLRGQV
+958 VTRYHRDIRGQITEV
-970 TETRDALGQREV
+970 TDAMGQKET

-989 QLLSKL
+989 QLLGKL

-1029 LRQLLEVQDWLGS
+1029 LRQLTEIQDWLGS

-1047 DALGRAQKVQY
+1047 DALGRAEKVQY

-1069 KAGERRSITYPD
+1069 KAGERRSLTYPD
-1081 GKTVFYGYDEQLR
+1081 GKTVFYGYDEQFR
-1094 LSELKEGDSVITYV
+1094 LSELKEGDSIITYG
-1108 YDPLGRLCEKQF
+1108 YDPVGRLCEKQF
-1120 PNGTKTTYAYDRKDQ
+1120 PNGTKTTYRYDRKDQ
-1135 LTELVHR
+1135 VTELVHR
-1142 DQEGILDRYTYLYD
+1142 DKEGILDRYTYLYD
-1156 FLGNKTRIT
+1156 LLGNKTGIT

-1182 DALGRLSEIQKDGQ
+1182 DALGRLSEIQKDGKV
-1196 MQTRYGYDAFGNR
+1196 QTQYGYDAFGNR
-1209 TWKEESGERTSYQYN
+1209 IWKEESRERTSYQYN
-1224 VINQMVSERH
+1224 DLNQMVSERQ
-1234 GELLKAYRY
+1234 GEIRKEYGY
-1243 DKRGNLTGILEN
+1243 DKRGNLTSILEN
-1255 GAWKKQYV
+1255 GTWKKQYV

-1271 EAVDAT
+1271 EAVDAA

-1306 LDPQSRIGMEIG
+1306 LDPQRRIGMEIG
-1318 NSRQITYT
+1318 NSRQITYA
-1326 LDLTRQYYN
+1326 LDLTRQYHN

-1341 ENRSQRYFWDGNVAA
+1341 ESKSQRYFWDGNVAA

-1380 AGNLRENYGYGAF
+1380 AGTLLESYGYGAF

-1411 YQRDPVA
+1411 YQRDEVS
-1418 GTYYAQAREYLT
+1418 GTYYAQAREYLA
-1430 ENGRFAG
+1430 ESGRFAG
-1437 QDLIAGFM
+1437 QDIMTGTVKYPETFNLYKYSFNQPLKYIDPSGETEEEFCENISTA
-1445 DMPFS
+1445 FS
-1450 MNRYSYCFNSSLILI
+1450 RYGEQFIESVSSPQNWGLWALDGSFAALEVYKQITKHIPQFKTNANNKTLVNISDSVNYKGGRGGVRRISKAKLLQQDSSLGEAYRTQMKLDKLSKGLVCLNGAVSFISEYNSNPDLSVKEKIVNSSVEATWSIGSSVAIGSALGSLLPGAGTIVGAIGGFVVGTAASILI
-1465 DYNGCFAVLATL
+1465 DGIAKTKWFD
-1477 GAMAL
+1477 G
-1482 GALAGSAINASVKV
+1482 
-1496 VTEYV
+1496 
-1501 EVKRGEKEK
+1501 
-1510 IDWGE
+1510 
-1515 VAGAAA
+1515 
-1521 EGAIIGG
+1521 
-1528 VSALPIT
+1528 
-1535 GPLITAVTTIGTG
+1535 
-1548 AVAAGTK
+1548 GTK
-1555 STVTQ
+1555 SV
-1560 LVNNQPID
+1560 LD
-1568 YNKVVEDAMI
+1568 YVKQGVNKVVD
-1578 GGVTSGIFYGI
+1578 GI
-1589 GKIKDV
+1589 GDAFS
-1595 GKIKLA
+1595 G
-1601 GKTQGVNTKD
+1601 
-1611 LYKQKLNEVA
+1611 
-1621 SKQEQIK
+1621 
-1628 GAIAATGRTSPHRK
+1628 
-1642 RQLAALKKEA
+1642 
-1652 LNLMKKYGKAEVIG
+1652 
-1666 ILKDNQK
+1666 
-1673 KTLEALLGIKMT
+1673 
-1685 NTLLEEILEVYI
+1685 
-1697 PLYDNKVTPE
+1697 
-1707 EYFEQNFGKLCNK
+1707 FG
-1720 EISCPS
+1720 EFVFG

>member
-27 HIANMKTYAD
+27 HISNMKTYAE

-43 AEVPSEVRYY
+43 AEVPGEVRHY
-53 GAVSSV
+53 GAVYSV
-59 SQLRS
+59 SELRS
-64 ALKTEKIEE
+64 ALKTEKIED

-80 CRQRAC
+80 CRVRAC
-86 ELIPAADSDYAAQTR
+86 ELIPAADTDYAAQTR
-101 ELMRVT
+101 ELMGVT

-149 NAATAVEKLMANI
+149 NAEKAVEKLMANI

-169 HAFSKDPVN
+169 HVFSKDPVN

-185 YDRTDLEVVGRE
+185 YDRTDLEVGGRE

-227 EFMDG
+227 EFTDG

-254 SLFASEGTLEKAEDG
+254 SLFASEGVLEKAEDG

-295 GSLVTFTYEEGSPF
+295 GGRVTFTYETEAPF

-319 EFFSFSYDAE
+319 EFFAFSYGAD
-329 GKLERVQ
+329 GMLERVE
-336 DHTGRSLSYKYQGG
+336 DHVGRCLSYQYQGG

-370 GKLEHVE
+370 GKLEQVE
-377 NQRGIVTVEN
+377 NPRGIVTVEN

-410 DAEKKTVELT
+410 DAEKKAVELT
-420 ERNGSRVTYV
+420 ERNGSRVIYV

-485 GNKTEILYGKK
+485 GNKTEIRYGEK
-496 NQPTGIRINGKD
+496 NQPTGIKINGKD

-519 LVKTKDALG
+519 LVKTRDALG
-528 NEVEITYTVSG
+528 NEVEITYTASG

-552 SLSYDARGNIT
+552 SLSYDAKGNIT
-563 AIEDAQ
+563 AIEDAL
-569 GNVTRYVYDALNR
+569 GNVTRYAYDALNR

-591 NVTRYTYDVM
+591 NVTKYAYDVM

-610 EGNCQSYEYNASGK
+610 EGNRQSYEYNASGK

-659 AYDSMWNLARVTTP
+659 TYDSMWNLARVTAP

-709 IGEEDENGS
+709 IGEEDENGA
-718 KTTFVYDALGRV
+718 KTTFVYDALGRA
-730 VEVNG
+730 VEVTG

-747 EGNLIEAKDA
+747 EGNLIEAEDA

-777 ALGESRRYTYTPL
+777 ALGESRHYTYTPL
-790 GDVESITDEAGRK
+790 GDVESITDEAGRTTCYQYQK
-803 MVYRYLRGG
+803 GG
-812 QVAGIRHPDDTEETF
+812 LLEKIQYSDGTEEAF
-827 TYDANGNLETHTLAT
+827 TYDANGNLGTHTLAT
-842 GFVLTYGYDSMDRIT
+842 GFVLRYGYDSMDRIT

-903 ALGNETEYQ
+903 ALGNETQYR

-921 IRQYGA
+921 ICQYGEKA
-927 EGSLKEDTEG
+927 DQEF
-937 SGMDTD
+937 
-943 LLEAEKQNGRNRLCQ
+943 LEAEERNRRGRRCQ
-958 VTRYTRDLRGQV
+958 VTRYHRDIRGQITEV
-970 TETRDALGQREV
+970 TDAMGQKET

-989 QLLSKL
+989 QLLGKL

-1029 LRQLLEVQDWLGS
+1029 LRQLTEIQDWLGS

-1047 DALGRAQKVQY
+1047 DALGRAEKVQY

-1069 KAGERRSITYPD
+1069 KAGERRSLTYPD
-1081 GKTVFYGYDEQLR
+1081 GKTVFYGYDEQFR
-1094 LSELKEGDSVITYV
+1094 LSELKEGDSIITYG
-1108 YDPLGRLCEKQF
+1108 YDPVGRLCEKQF
-1120 PNGTKTTYAYDRKDQ
+1120 PNGTKTTYRYDRKDQ
-1135 LTELVHR
+1135 VTELVHR
-1142 DQEGILDRYTYLYD
+1142 DKEGILDRYTYLYD
-1156 FLGNKTRIT
+1156 LLGNKTGIT

-1182 DALGRLSEIQKDGQ
+1182 DALGRLSEIQKDGKV
-1196 MQTRYGYDAFGNR
+1196 QTQYGYDAFGNR
-1209 TWKEESGERTSYQYN
+1209 IWKEESRERTSYQYN
-1224 VINQMVSERH
+1224 DLNQMVSERQ
-1234 GELLKAYRY
+1234 GEIRKEYGY
-1243 DKRGNLTGILEN
+1243 DKRGNLTSILEN
-1255 GAWKKQYV
+1255 GTWKKQYV

-1271 EAVDAT
+1271 EAVDAA

-1306 LDPQSRIGMEIG
+1306 LDPQRRIGMEIG
-1318 NSRQITYT
+1318 NSRQITYA
-1326 LDLTRQYYN
+1326 LDLTRQYHN

-1341 ENRSQRYFWDGNVAA
+1341 ESKCQRYFWDGNVAA

-1380 AGNLRENYGYGAF
+1380 AGTLLESYGYGAF

-1411 YQRDPVA
+1411 YQRDEVS
-1418 GTYYAQAREYLT
+1418 GTYYAQAREYLA
-1430 ENGRFAG
+1430 ESGRFAG
-1437 QDLIAGFM
+1437 QDIMTGTVKYPETFNLYKYSFNQPLKYIDPSGETEEEFCENISTA
-1445 DMPFS
+1445 FS
-1450 MNRYSYCFNSSLILI
+1450 RYGEQFIESVSSPQNWGLWALDGSFAALEVYKQITKHIPQFKTNANNKTLVNISDSVNYKGGRGGVRRISKAKLLQQDSSLGEAYRTQMKLDKLSKGLVCLNGAVSFISEYNSNPDLSVKEKIVNSSVEATWSIGSSVAIGSALGSLLPGAGTIVGAIGGFVVGTAASILI
-1465 DYNGCFAVLATL
+1465 DGIAKTKWFD
-1477 GAMAL
+1477 G
-1482 GALAGSAINASVKV
+1482 
-1496 VTEYV
+1496 
-1501 EVKRGEKEK
+1501 
-1510 IDWGE
+1510 
-1515 VAGAAA
+1515 
-1521 EGAIIGG
+1521 
-1528 VSALPIT
+1528 
-1535 GPLITAVTTIGTG
+1535 
-1548 AVAAGTK
+1548 GTK
-1555 STVTQ
+1555 SV
-1560 LVNNQPID
+1560 LD
-1568 YNKVVEDAMI
+1568 YVKQGVNKVVD
-1578 GGVTSGIFYGI
+1578 GI
-1589 GKIKDV
+1589 GDAFS
-1595 GKIKLA
+1595 G
-1601 GKTQGVNTKD
+1601 
-1611 LYKQKLNEVA
+1611 
-1621 SKQEQIK
+1621 
-1628 GAIAATGRTSPHRK
+1628 
-1642 RQLAALKKEA
+1642 
-1652 LNLMKKYGKAEVIG
+1652 
-1666 ILKDNQK
+1666 
-1673 KTLEALLGIKMT
+1673 
-1685 NTLLEEILEVYI
+1685 
-1697 PLYDNKVTPE
+1697 
-1707 EYFEQNFGKLCNK
+1707 FG
-1720 EISCPS
+1720 EFVFG

>member
-1 MKRVFQVSEITTLCN
+1 MKRVFQVSEISTLCN

-27 HIANMKTYAD
+27 HISNMKTYAE

-43 AEVPSEVRYY
+43 AEVPGEVRHYD
-53 GAVSSV
+53 AVSSA
-59 SQLRS
+59 SELRS
-64 ALKTEKIEE
+64 ALKTEKMEE

-86 ELIPAADSDYAAQTR
+86 ELIPAADTDYAAQTR
-101 ELMRVT
+101 ELMGVT
-107 KNLQTLLEEMEQFL
+107 KNLQTLLEEIEQFL

-185 YDRTDLEVVGRE
+185 YDRTDLEVGGRE

-215 GRDWN
+215 GKDWN

-227 EFMDG
+227 EFTDG

-254 SLFASEGTLEKAEDG
+254 SLFASEGVLEKAEEG

-295 GSLVTFTYEEGSPF
+295 GGRVTFTYETEAPF

-319 EFFSFSYDAE
+319 EFFAFSYGAD
-329 GKLERVQ
+329 GMLERVE
-336 DHTGRSLSYKYQGG
+336 DHTGRCLSYQYQGG
-350 LLKEVT
+350 LLKEVR

-370 GKLEHVE
+370 GKLEQVE

-496 NQPTGIRINGKD
+496 NQPTGIKINGKD

-519 LVKTKDALG
+519 LVKTRDALG
-528 NEVEITYTVSG
+528 NEVEITYTASG

-552 SLSYDARGNIT
+552 SLSYDAKGNIT
-563 AIEDAQ
+563 AIEDAL
-569 GNVTRYVYDALNR
+569 GNVTRYAYDALNR

-591 NVTRYTYDVM
+591 NVTKYAYDVM
-601 GNVTCVENA
+601 GNVTYVENA

-659 AYDSMWNLARVTTP
+659 TYDSMWNLARVTAP

-709 IGEEDENGS
+709 IGEEDENGA

-747 EGNLIEAKDA
+747 EGNLIEAEDA
-757 LGNTVSME
+757 LGNAVSME
-765 YDGNGNLVKETN
+765 YDGNGNLLKETN
-777 ALGESRRYTYTPL
+777 ALGESRCYTYTPL
-790 GDVESITDEAGRK
+790 GDVESITDEAGRTTCYQYQK
-803 MVYRYLRGG
+803 GG
-812 QVAGIRHPDDTEETF
+812 LLEKIQYSDGTEEAF
-827 TYDANGNLETHTLAT
+827 TYDANGNLENHILAT

-903 ALGNETEYQ
+903 ALGNETQYR

-921 IRQYGA
+921 ICQYGEKA
-927 EGSLKEDTEG
+927 DQEF
-937 SGMDTD
+937 
-943 LLEAEKQNGRNRLCQ
+943 LEAEERNRRGRRCQ
-958 VTRYTRDLRGQV
+958 VTRYHRDIRGQITEV
-970 TETRDALGQREV
+970 TDAMGQKET

-989 QLLSKL
+989 QLLGKL

-1029 LRQLLEVQDWLGS
+1029 LRQLTEIQDWLGS

-1047 DALGRAQKVQY
+1047 DALGRAEKVQY

-1069 KAGERRSITYPD
+1069 KAGERRSLTYPD
-1081 GKTVFYGYDEQLR
+1081 GKTVFYGYDEQFR
-1094 LSELKEGDSVITYV
+1094 LSELKEGDSIITYG
-1108 YDPLGRLCEKQF
+1108 YDPVGRLCEKQF
-1120 PNGTKTTYAYDRKDQ
+1120 PNGTKTTYRYDRKDQ
-1135 LTELVHR
+1135 VTELVHR
-1142 DQEGILDRYTYLYD
+1142 DKEGILDRYTYLYD
-1156 FLGNKTRIT
+1156 LLGNKTGIT

-1182 DALGRLSEIQKDGQ
+1182 DALGRLSEIQKDGKV
-1196 MQTRYGYDAFGNR
+1196 QTQYGYDAFGNR
-1209 TWKEESGERTSYQYN
+1209 IWKEESRERTSYQYN
-1224 VINQMVSERH
+1224 DLNQMVSERQ
-1234 GELLKAYRY
+1234 GEIRKEYGY
-1243 DKRGNLTGILEN
+1243 DKRGNLTSILEN
-1255 GAWKKQYV
+1255 GTWKKQYV

-1271 EAVDAT
+1271 EAVDAA

-1341 ENRSQRYFWDGNVAA
+1341 ENRSQRYFWDGNVAV

-1380 AGNLRENYGYGAF
+1380 AGNLRESYGYGAF
-1393 GEDLYQNQGKIQ
+1393 GEDLYQNQGEIQ

-1411 YQRDPVA
+1411 YQRDEIA
-1418 GTYYAQAREYLT
+1418 GTYYAQAREYLA

-1437 QDLIAGFM
+1437 QDLIVGFM
-1445 DMPFS
+1445 DLPFS
-1450 MNRYSYCFNSSLILI
+1450 MNRYSYCFNAPMVLVDLDGEWPSLS
-1465 DYNGCFAVLATL
+1465 D
-1477 GAMAL
+1477 
-1482 GALAGSAINASVKV
+1482 
-1496 VTEYV
+1496 
-1501 EVKRGEKEK
+1501 
-1510 IDWGE
+1510 
-1515 VAGAAA
+1515 
-1521 EGAIIGG
+1521 
-1528 VSALPIT
+1528 
-1535 GPLITAVTTIGTG
+1535 
-1548 AVAAGTK
+1548 
-1555 STVTQ
+1555 
-1560 LVNNQPID
+1560 
-1568 YNKVVEDAMI
+1568 
-1578 GGVTSGIFYGI
+1578 I
-1589 GKIKDV
+1589 GKGIQNGIKDV
-1595 GKIKLA
+1595 GNAINKGVQKVWETGQKA
-1601 GKTQGVNTKD
+1601 VKTAVDWVDEHKTELVAVGIMTGAVVAIASGGV
-1611 LYKQKLNEVA
+1611 
-1621 SKQEQIK
+1621 
-1628 GAIAATGRTSPHRK
+1628 IAATVGAGVLIGGGIGGISNIVSGSGNFTNGFIGGSVNGFITVFGTTSLAINPFAANAAGGAMGSVLTDILNNKDLPLKEQKSTIEILISAIASSGTQAVIGGGLAKIWDKATLGRTIGNSK
-1642 RQLAALKKEA
+1642 GWDKMATIFWETLFSGGFSFSTGTIASILSGALGKKIVDG
-1652 LNLMKKYGKAEVIG
+1652 NFMKNITE
-1666 ILKDNQK
+1666 
-1673 KTLEALLGIKMT
+1673 
-1685 NTLLEEILEVYI
+1685 LLEGCLE
-1697 PLYDNKVTPE
+1697 
-1707 EYFEQNFGKLCNK
+1707 
-1720 EISCPS
+1720 